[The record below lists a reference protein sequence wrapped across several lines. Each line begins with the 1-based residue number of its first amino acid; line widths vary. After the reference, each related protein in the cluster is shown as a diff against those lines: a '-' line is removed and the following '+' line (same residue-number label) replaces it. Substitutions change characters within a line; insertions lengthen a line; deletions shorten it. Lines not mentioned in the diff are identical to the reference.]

1 MRKALR
7 LLHTADWHLGKTLKG
22 VDRTPEIAQALE
34 GLLAMVRS
42 EGVDLLLVSGD
53 LLDHPQ
59 PSAEAEGLLV
69 TFFLRLRE
77 LGVPAL
83 VIGGN
88 HDSGER
94 LERVYR
100 PLLEPLGALVR
111 GRVALGKEG
120 VVEMAGVRAAL
131 VPFLSERLLVK
142 ALELPPEERHLAYAE
157 KMRRLLAHYQA
168 DLVLAHLTVAGARA
182 GGGEYILYLADHY
195 AVPPQALPPARY
207 LALGHLHT
215 LQQAAENAWYPGS
228 LIALDFGSGE
238 GQERGAL
245 LVELPLEAHLP
256 ARVHPLPQAWG
267 KPLRTFH
274 LKEEELPGRLP
285 EVEGFPGWARAV
297 LYSAPGSPWRDTLRA
312 MPHVLEVVVVGSEL
326 PSPLPEPPST
336 LEAAYERYLE
346 EQKRPS
352 PELVRAFAELRLE
365 VQGASPEA

>member
-1 MRKALR
+1 
-7 LLHTADWHLGKTLKG
+7 
-22 VDRTPEIAQALE
+22 
-34 GLLAMVRS
+34 
-42 EGVDLLLVSGD
+42 
-53 LLDHPQ
+53 
-59 PSAEAEGLLV
+59 
-69 TFFLRLRE
+69 
-77 LGVPAL
+77 
-83 VIGGN
+83 
-88 HDSGER
+88 
-94 LERVYR
+94 
-100 PLLEPLGALVR
+100 
-111 GRVALGKEG
+111 
-120 VVEMAGVRAAL
+120 MAGVRAAL

-142 ALELPPEERHLAYAE
+142 ALELP
-157 KMRRLLAHYQA
+157 RRSAIWR
-168 DLVLAHLTVAGARA
+168 TPRRCAGFWPTTRQTWCLPISPWPGPGRGRGVHPLPGGPLRRA
-182 GGGEYILYLADHY
+182 
-195 AVPPQALPPARY
+195 PQALPPARY

-326 PSPLPEPPST
+326 PRRCLSPLHPR
-336 LEAAYERYLE
+336 AAYERYLE